1 MGMAFLST
9 AWFAVACVCIYYVT
23 VEYLHF
29 DKPMKGLC
37 TTTDEMDENLCF
49 FAVGQVRGCCLCH
62 AAVALP
68 TTPYFRAAQYA
79 YGIIS
84 MGQFGFGFFNF
95 SQVQCVCV
103 CVRAQDNALC
113 RVLGCQHD
121 LTPLCCGCL
130 QVGIGLITGFGQVQ
144 GGLGVTVAQITC
156 SSFVPVRGPVSSLS
170 RLYITHA

>member
-62 AAVALP
+62 AALALP
-68 TTPYFRAAQYA
+68 ATPYFRAAQYA

-95 SQVQCVCV
+95 SQVQCVCARKTTRCAV
-103 CVRAQDNALC
+103 FLAANTSSRRCV
-113 RVLGCQHD
+113 
-121 LTPLCCGCL
+121 
-130 QVGIGLITGFGQVQ
+130 VG
-144 GGLGVTVAQITC
+144 A
-156 SSFVPVRGPVSSLS
+156 SRSVSG
-170 RLYITHA
+170 